1 MSFYKNITPY
11 IYIQTG
17 KCGKQPS
24 TVVCFLFKYIFV
36 CLFLF
41 FDGISCAAPGI
52 DSDGVF
58 LCERSAVFMKEVW
71 RRGRF
76 GSHQIYKVDVVF
88 TAQRFSAERCV
99 WSWHVLWAVL
109 DMSAYFRVLQSCA
122 LLTWKL
128 TSG

>member
-1 MSFYKNITPY
+1 MESSRQQSFVFSLNIFLF
-11 IYIQTG
+11 
-17 KCGKQPS
+17 
-24 TVVCFLFKYIFV
+24 VCF
-36 CLFLF
+36 CFLMVF
-41 FDGISCAAPGI
+41 PVLLQALTLMGF
-52 DSDGVF
+52 F
-58 LCERSAVFMKEVW
+58 LCERSAVFLKEVW

-76 GSHQIYKVDVVF
+76 GSHHIYQVDVVF